1 MKIHWVLSLLLML
14 MATITFA
21 QDEKRGDQAV
31 EEQQES
37 QKETQEEEEEEELTA
52 SEKFREIK
60 RAVSKR
66 QRTFRSRARRA
77 DGESELERLQQDLSA
92 DLSAM
97 VDEVNG
103 LVEAAEEDEFKIE
116 LLLWVVQNGD
126 DDAVEKANETLL
138 TNHIESKELSAL
150 VGQIAKT
157 MPSPENEASLRRLI
171 KESPHDSVKAAA
183 TMGIYSMM
191 EPLEQLA
198 QMDESKREEIG
209 EMIGEEF
216 IEKWTMDAIQAEKK
230 SLIKS
235 ILDNYADVPS
245 GNSTYGEIVEAQVFA
260 MERLSIGS
268 VAEDIVG
275 EDLDGEEFRLSDYRG
290 KVVVLDFWGDW

>member
-21 QDEKRGDQAV
+21 QDEKKGDQAV

-37 QKETQEEEEEEELTA
+37 QKETQEEEEELTA
-52 SEKFREIK
+52 SEKFSEIK
-60 RAVSKR
+60 RSVSKR
-66 QRTFRSRARRA
+66 QRTFRSKARRA
-77 DGESELERLQQDLSA
+77 DGESELEELRQELSA

-97 VDEVNG
+97 IDEVNG
-103 LVEAAEEDEFKIE
+103 LVETAEEEEFKVE
-116 LLLWVVQNGD
+116 LLLWVAKNGD
-126 DDAVEKANETLL
+126 EDAVEKANETLL
-138 TNHIESKELSAL
+138 TNHIESEELSAL
-150 VGQIAKT
+150 VGQIDKT
-157 MPSPENEASLRRLI
+157 MPSPENEAILRRLM
-171 KESPHDSVKAAA
+171 KDSPHDSVKAAA
-183 TMGIYSMM
+183 TMGMFAMM

-198 QMDESKREEIG
+198 RISEKGRKEIAKTV
-209 EMIGEEF
+209 GEEF
-216 IEKWTMDAIQAEKK
+216 LEKWTMDAIKAEKK

-235 ILDNYADVPS
+235 ISDNYADVPT

-260 MERLSIGS
+260 MEKLSIGS

>member
-1 MKIHWVLSLLLML
+1 MKIHWVLFSLLML

-21 QDEKRGDQAV
+21 QDEKKGDRAV
-31 EEQQES
+31 KEQQES
-37 QKETQEEEEEEELTA
+37 QKETQEEEEELTA

-60 RAVSKR
+60 RSVSKR
-66 QRTFRSRARRA
+66 QRTFRSKARRA
-77 DGESELERLQQDLSA
+77 DGEAELEELRQELSA

-97 VDEVNG
+97 VDEVYG
-103 LVEAAEEDEFKIE
+103 LVETAEEEEFKVE
-116 LLLWVVQNGD
+116 LLLWVAKNGD
-126 DDAVEKANETLL
+126 EDAVEKANETLL
-138 TNHIESKELSAL
+138 TNHIESEELSAL

-157 MPSPENEASLRRLI
+157 MPSPENEAILRRLM
-171 KESPHDSVKAAA
+171 KDSPHDSVKAAA
-183 TMGIYSMM
+183 TMGMFAMM

-198 QMDESKREEIG
+198 RISEKGRKEIAKTV
-209 EMIGEEF
+209 GEEF
-216 IEKWTMDAIQAEKK
+216 LEKWTMDAIKAEKK

-235 ILDNYADVPS
+235 ISDNYADVPS
-245 GNSTYGEIVEAQVFA
+245 GNSTYGERVEAQIFA